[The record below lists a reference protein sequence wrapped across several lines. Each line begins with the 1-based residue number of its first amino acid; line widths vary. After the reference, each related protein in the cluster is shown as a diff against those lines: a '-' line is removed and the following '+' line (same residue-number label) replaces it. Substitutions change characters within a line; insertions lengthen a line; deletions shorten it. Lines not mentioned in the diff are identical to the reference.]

1 MTEKEICGEA
11 MNEGDMHLI
20 VCGLDKGHTTGHLA
34 VIAWGEN
41 NHFSYSP
48 EEFLLHADIVMRL
61 DDEINRVQKYLI
73 NHGHEM
79 PPESRRNVS
88 IQLINLQKIRKGDKP
103 KDES

>member
-1 MTEKEICGEA
+1 MTDKEKCGES
-11 MNEGDMHLI
+11 MNDGDCFVI
-20 VCGLDKGHTTGHLA
+20 QCGLDKGHVTDHLT
-34 VIAWGEN
+34 VITWGEK

-61 DDEINRVQKYLI
+61 DDEIKRVQHYLI

-88 IQLINLQKIRKGDKP
+88 LQLINLQKIRKGDKP
-103 KDES
+103 ND

>member
-1 MTEKEICGEA
+1 MTEKEKCGEP
-11 MNEGDMHLI
+11 MNDGDCFVI
-20 VCGLDKGHTTGHLA
+20 QCGLDKEHTTDHLA
-34 VIAWGEN
+34 VITWGEKK
-41 NHFSYSP
+41 HFSYSP

-88 IQLINLQKIRKGDKP
+88 LQLINLQKIRQGDKP
-103 KDES
+103 ND

>member
-1 MTEKEICGEA
+1 MTDKEICGES

-48 EEFLLHADIVMRL
+48 KEFLSNADIGVRL
-61 DDEINRVQKYLI
+61 TEETEILQNYLTK
-73 NHGHEM
+73 HGNEM
-79 PPESRRNVS
+79 PQSSQAVMLLR
-88 IQLINLQKIRKGDKP
+88 LISYQNIIIGDKP
-103 KDES
+103 KDKS